1 MKRIIYL
8 LVLSILIIFP
18 IRAQTGKLPTIKEKT
33 AGMKEYPGFFTFY
46 WDNNAG
52 KIWMVIDKLDSE
64 FLYVNSLPVGI
75 GSNDIGLDR
84 GQIGGEKIVKFERS
98 GPKILLI
105 QPNYSFRASGNSSEK
120 TAANESFAKSVIRGF
135 NVAAESGNEVLVD
148 ATDFFTHDAHNIPGT
163 LSAAKQGS
171 YSLDHTRSALY
182 LKNTKNFPFN
192 TEIEATL
199 TFTGNSPGRY
209 LRETV
214 PTPEAVTVR
223 EHYSFVRLPDDN
235 YKPRKYDPR
244 AGYIGISYK
253 DYSSPLGDPLDKR
266 LIIRHNLRKKY
277 PGSAVSVPVK
287 PIVYYVDP
295 GAPEEI
301 KQALIDGASW
311 WEKAYEAAGFK
322 NAFIVKVLP
331 DSVDP
336 MDIRY
341 NVIQWVD
348 RANRGWSYG
357 EAIVDPRTGEIIKG
371 QVTLGALRV
380 RQDYLIAEGLMS
392 PYKKGEKPTDA
403 MKKLALARIR
413 QLAAHETGH
422 TIGLAH
428 NFAASTYGRAS
439 VMDYPYM
446 YVKIK
451 NDSTLDFSDA
461 YAKGIGA
468 WDTAA
473 VKYGYEE
480 FPESVNEDSA
490 LKKLIE
496 NDISNGLIFISD
508 ADARP
513 EGSAHPLAHLWDNG
527 NNAVNELNRIMKV
540 RAIALKN
547 FSESS
552 IKEGEPMSEI
562 EEKLAPIYLF
572 HRYQIEAAS
581 KVLGGLDYNY
591 ALRGDGQVVTKYIS
605 PGEQN
610 AALEALLNTITPG
623 ALSIPDKILKLIPP
637 KPMGYYRSPEDFK
650 SRTGAAFDPLA
661 AAESAADITVRFI
674 LNPERDA
681 RLVEHRSF
689 DESQPALSSVIDEL
703 ISSTWKS
710 SERKGYLKQIKYV
723 VDNVVLQHLFEL
735 AGNGGTL
742 KRVNEIAIMKIKE
755 LKSWLRNNMKKNDDG
770 HFSYAVTEIDNYLN
784 HPENYKGFQPA
795 EIPAG
800 SPIGDAF

>member
-33 AGMKEYPGFFTFY
+33 SGMKEYPGFFTFY
-46 WDNNAG
+46 WDNNEG

-64 FLYVNSLPVGI
+64 FLYVNSLPVGV

-84 GQIGGEKIVKFERS
+84 GQIGGEKIVRFERS
-98 GPKILLI
+98 GPKILLM
-105 QPNYSFRASGNSSEK
+105 QPNYSYRASGNSAEK
-120 TAANESFAKSVIRGF
+120 NAVDESFAKSVLWGF
-135 NVAAESGNEVLVD
+135 TVAAESGDKVLVD

-163 LSAAKQGS
+163 LSATKQGS
-171 YSLDHTRSALY
+171 YSLDKSRSAVY
-182 LKNTKNFPFN
+182 LKNTKNFPYN

-209 LRETV
+209 LRQVV
-214 PTPEAVTVR
+214 PTPGAVTVR
-223 EHYSFVRLPDDN
+223 EHYSFVKLPDDN
-235 YKPRKYDPR
+235 YKPRNYDPR

-266 LIIRHNLRKKY
+266 LIIRHNLQKKY
-277 PGSAVSVPVK
+277 PDSAESVPVR

-311 WEKAYEAAGFK
+311 WEKAFEAAGFK

-331 DSVDP
+331 DTVDP

-357 EAIVDPRTGEIIKG
+357 EEIVDPRTGEIIKG

-392 PYKKGEKPTDA
+392 PYKSDEKPSNA

-461 YAKGIGA
+461 YAKGIGS

-480 FPESVNEDSA
+480 FPNGVNEDSA
-490 LKKLIE
+490 LNNLVE
-496 NDISNGLIFISD
+496 DDISKGLKFISD

-513 EGSAHPLAHLWDNG
+513 EGGAHPLAHLWDNG
-527 NNAVNELNRIMKV
+527 NNAVNELNRIMEV
-540 RAIALKN
+540 RAIALRN

-562 EEKLAPIYLF
+562 EEKLVPVYLF
-572 HRYQIEAAS
+572 HRYQVEAAA
-581 KVLGGLDYNY
+581 KVLGGLDYTY
-591 ALRGDGQVVTKYIS
+591 ALRGDGQLVTKFIS
-605 PGEQN
+605 PTEQN
-610 AALEALLNTITPG
+610 AALDALLRTITPQ
-623 ALSIPDKILKLIPP
+623 ALEIPNKIINLIPP
-637 KPMGYYRSPEDFK
+637 KPMGYGRSPEDFK
-650 SRTGAAFDPLA
+650 SMTGVAFDPLA
-661 AAESAADITVRFI
+661 AAESAADMTVRFI

-681 RLVEHRSF
+681 RLVEHHSF
-689 DESQPALSSVIDEL
+689 DEGQPALGSIIDKL
-703 ISSTWKS
+703 LSSTWK
-710 SERKGYLKQIKYV
+710 RKAGKGYLKQIQYV
-723 VDNVVLQHLFEL
+723 VDNVVLQRLIEL
-735 AGNGGTL
+735 SGNKNTL
-742 KRVNEIAIMKIKE
+742 TRVNEIALMKIKE
-755 LKSWLRNNMKKNDDG
+755 LKEWLEKNIKNDKDG
-770 HFSYAVTEIDNYLN
+770 HFSYAVSEIDNYLK
-784 HPENYKGFQPA
+784 HPESFHHFEPA

-800 SPIGDAF
+800 SPIGDLF